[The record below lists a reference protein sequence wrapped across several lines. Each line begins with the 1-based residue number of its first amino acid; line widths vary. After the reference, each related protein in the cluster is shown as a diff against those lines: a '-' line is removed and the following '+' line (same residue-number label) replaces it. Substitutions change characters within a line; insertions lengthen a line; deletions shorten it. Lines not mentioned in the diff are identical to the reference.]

1 MLQIC
6 SWFEP
11 SKFFLRLF
19 FHQDVLFMKNQY
31 LQQTFFLW
39 FESCQ
44 NVSITPL
51 PLKGTFFCV
60 LPLLKDYRL
69 VLVTD
74 KLTEYTIFL
83 VTWQNGTG
91 LLCAVWLFY
100 EKQRNIYVACR
111 IHSCTIK
118 TEPDWLL
125 RAKPPLV
132 CSFFI
137 LESQIVKRQTQGQN
151 SQQPSY

>member
-1 MLQIC
+1 
-6 SWFEP
+6 
-11 SKFFLRLF
+11 
-19 FHQDVLFMKNQY
+19 MKNQY

-51 PLKGTFFCV
+51 PLKGTFFVCC
-60 LPLLKDYRL
+60 LCLKDYRL

-74 KLTEYTIFL
+74 KLTEYTIFF
-83 VTWQNGTG
+83 VTLQNRTG
-91 LLCAVWLFY
+91 LLCAVGLFY
-100 EKQRNIYVACR
+100 EKQMNIYVACR

-125 RAKPPLV
+125 WAKPPLV

-137 LESQIVKRQTQGQN
+137 RRVLDSKKTN
-151 SQQPSY
+151 SGVE